1 MMQSLPK
8 LVAMPAWVR
17 ARAARGKGALL
28 AFTLLELLMVI
39 AIIGLL
45 SSLLLPVLGRA
56 KSAAKSARCKSNLR
70 QLVVAM
76 QLYLSDSG
84 AFPTT
89 LAGKV
94 WPWQLAPYMDEH
106 GLYVFADHNPY
117 ALSNSASGFVCPQW
131 PVLEVG
137 YGYNSRG
144 FARMGLGGAGIGA
157 EVPPAPVRESD
168 VAAPSDMIALGDNV
182 SSDVHGNLTIVIGA
196 IGRSLNEIHAT
207 PGSSAWTKRRR
218 THSGVVNV
226 GFCDSHV
233 EGNTIFQLYLDERDE
248 SLCRWNRDHEP
259 HREKLNGP
267 DP

>member
-1 MMQSLPK
+1 MQSLQNSM
-8 LVAMPAWVR
+8 AMAAWPG
-17 ARAARGKGALL
+17 ARSARGNGALL

-39 AIIGLL
+39 AILGLL

-94 WPWQLAPYMDEH
+94 WPWQLAPYMDER

-117 ALSNSASGFVCPQW
+117 ALSNVACGFICPQW
-131 PVLEVG
+131 PAPEVG

-144 FARMGLGGAGIGA
+144 YARMGLGGDGIGTDSLA
-157 EVPPAPVRESD
+157 GPVREFD
-168 VAAPSDMIALGDNV
+168 VAAPADMIALGDNV

-196 IGRSLNEIHAT
+196 IGRSPNEIHAT

-226 GFCDSHV
+226 GFCDSHAEAKTFDRSSAAV
-233 EGNTIFQLYLDERDE
+233 YFP
-248 SLCRWNRDHEP
+248 SP
-259 HREKLNGP
+259 
-267 DP
+267 